1 MSNSEW
7 KKCSFRIENFQFSL
21 QSFLVF
27 MIFIWIRS
35 FRVDPQLLS
44 DIVVYWPLQNV
55 FHSFEFKRQ
64 CIYDSCNYLLNGT
77 FTFGLSC
84 FLNQNMISIEV
95 FYGDCK
101 RYSPRIVCISL
112 PYKFIHPI
120 LDFVLCMQCFMHIN
134 QKYVLKK
141 FIHATLSSKNSLII
155 RR

>member
-1 MSNSEW
+1 
-7 KKCSFRIENFQFSL
+7 
-21 QSFLVF
+21 

-35 FRVDPQLLS
+35 FRVDLQLLS

-95 FYGDCK
+95 FHGDCK

-134 QKYVLKK
+134 QKYVLKIHTCH
-141 FIHATLSSKNSLII
+141 FIFKEFTNNPALILLFSTVWWPPLMFIVSLFSLFW
-155 RR
+155 